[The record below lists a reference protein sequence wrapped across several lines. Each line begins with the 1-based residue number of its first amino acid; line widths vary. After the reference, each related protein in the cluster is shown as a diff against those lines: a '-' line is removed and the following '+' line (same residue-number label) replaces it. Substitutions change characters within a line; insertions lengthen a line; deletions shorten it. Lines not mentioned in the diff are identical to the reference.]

1 MPKIKTI
8 VYNFKGQE
16 FKTNLNYSIKNGG
29 AFMID
34 YPEVV
39 AVLLGKSFEKNVVD
53 ANACESD
60 FRANIKEAE
69 KAALVERKVIGLEF
83 ETRTG
88 RYSSHGNNEEFILEI
103 RAAVAIEQS
112 FEHGRKGKHYTDQPN
127 KIPECFRVRG
137 GYQLNQG
144 SWVFIDWTKE
154 REKQLCIY
162 LNAVDAVRQF
172 TNLVF
177 MEIPN
182 MEDIDQAK
190 LESTLDTMDIKKELL
205 SYVNSFKRGKDG

>member
-1 MPKIKTI
+1 MALAMLVRKSQRKELTMPKIKTI

-88 RYSSHGNNEEFILEI
+88 RYSSHGNNEEVILEI

-112 FEHGRKGKHYTDQPN
+112 FEHGRKG
-127 KIPECFRVRG
+127 
-137 GYQLNQG
+137 
-144 SWVFIDWTKE
+144 
-154 REKQLCIY
+154 
-162 LNAVDAVRQF
+162 
-172 TNLVF
+172 
-177 MEIPN
+177 
-182 MEDIDQAK
+182 
-190 LESTLDTMDIKKELL
+190 
-205 SYVNSFKRGKDG
+205 